1 MSKRIIN
8 TVAFA
13 CVLTTFLACGEKREI
28 EHRIDGLWE
37 VQLSSQWD
45 YEYWYDSCDFMNQ
58 IIFFDRD
65 QHECFLPDVEE
76 LLEES
81 AKENNKGHW
90 AINQKDSQWTLTIT
104 PRKHPLQGVFNI
116 SFYKDTV
123 FDSYYNRES
132 IQYFM
137 NLRNKEWNIVCK
149 KSGII
154 INTW

>member
-1 MSKRIIN
+1 MSERTFN
-8 TVAFA
+8 TATIV
-13 CVLTTFLACGEKREI
+13 CLLSTFFACGEKQQI
-28 EHRIDGLWE
+28 ERRIDGLWE
-37 VQLSSQWD
+37 IQLSSQQD
-45 YEYWYDSCDFMNQ
+45 YRYWYDTCGFIGQ
-58 IIFFDRD
+58 ILFFDMD
-65 QHECFLPDVEE
+65 LHECSLPGVEE
-76 LLEES
+76 TLEER
-81 AKENNKGHW
+81 ANENYKGSW
-90 AINQKDSQWTLTIT
+90 SIEKINSQWTLTVN

>member
-1 MSKRIIN
+1 MSKRILN

-37 VQLSSQWD
+37 VQLYSQRD
-45 YEYWYDSCDFMNQ
+45 YEFWYDSCGFMNQ
-58 IIFFDRD
+58 IMFFDID
-65 QHECFLPDVEE
+65 QYKCSLPDIDET
-76 LLEES
+76 L
-81 AKENNKGHW
+81 ADRANENHKGSW
-90 AINQKDSQWTLTIT
+90 SIEKINSQWTLTVK